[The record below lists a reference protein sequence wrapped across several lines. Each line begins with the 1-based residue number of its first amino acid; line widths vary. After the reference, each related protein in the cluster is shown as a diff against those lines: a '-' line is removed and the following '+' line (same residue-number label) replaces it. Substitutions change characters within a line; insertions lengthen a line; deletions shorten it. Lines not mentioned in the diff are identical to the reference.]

1 MNSYEKGRHLHRDLR
16 VSFPPIPYLA
26 VITGDRAA
34 FFPVKHKPQKA
45 EKNAGPLARYFILQ
59 L

>member
-1 MNSYEKGRHLHRDLR
+1 MRKADIFIEIL